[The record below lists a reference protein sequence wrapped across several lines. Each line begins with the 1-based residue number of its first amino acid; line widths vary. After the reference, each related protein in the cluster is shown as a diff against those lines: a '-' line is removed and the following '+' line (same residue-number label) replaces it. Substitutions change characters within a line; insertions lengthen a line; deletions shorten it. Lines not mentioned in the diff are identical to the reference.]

1 MILTGARVST
11 WAPVPLFP
19 TTHVRC
25 AVPLWLL
32 VGIVSFF
39 ATVGVITGWHVVRY
53 FRPAARLARFLAAL
67 EVEWER
73 SLYVHYSY
81 FEKVQPSIHA
91 RMTHCTHWIE
101 QQMYTSARTRLIG
114 IQRLNEWAAL
124 ARRESTDV

>member
-1 MILTGARVST
+1 M
-11 WAPVPLFP
+11 
-19 TTHVRC
+19 
-25 AVPLWLL
+25 PLWLL

-39 ATVGVITGWHVVRY
+39 ATVGALAGWHIVRY
-53 FRPAARLARFLAAL
+53 FRPSARLARFLTAL

-81 FEKVQPSIHA
+81 FEKVPPSIHS
-91 RMTHCTHWIE
+91 RMKHCTQWIE
-101 QQMYTSARTRLIG
+101 QRMYTSARTRLIG